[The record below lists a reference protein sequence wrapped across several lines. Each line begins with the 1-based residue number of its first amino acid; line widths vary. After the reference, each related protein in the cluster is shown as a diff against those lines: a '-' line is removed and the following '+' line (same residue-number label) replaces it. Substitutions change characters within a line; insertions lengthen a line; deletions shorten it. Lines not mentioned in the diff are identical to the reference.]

1 MKRLIYSVVLFC
13 LLANLHAQE
22 YMTLNRAREMA
33 LAKNED
39 VKIATANSH
48 KALAEKKAAR
58 TNYLP
63 SVSAE
68 AYGMYLKDDLKTEQ
82 YLPTYTTDVTTG
94 ELSPNVAVNSSTGE
108 VMTSAD
114 GTPIFNEY
122 AYLPLDISLQGA
134 YMAGIKLE
142 QPLFTGGKIIA
153 GNRMASL
160 GVDMAEEN
168 IVMKQMNAISEVDN
182 AYWLYVSVQSKVKLA
197 QSSVMMLNKLLERVK
212 NNKEAGFATRND
224 VLKVQVE
231 YDKGILN
238 LQKANSGLELS
249 RMSLCRITGLDFNTK
264 IITDST
270 IVLNKDLLAQTGS
283 EDVTNRPEYGL
294 LEKSVAIEEQRIKTI
309 RADYL
314 PTIGVSAGY
323 NYIGG
328 IEINSEEFNQ
338 GNLNIMASVKV
349 PIFNWFEGK
358 QKVASAKAEKSIKEF
373 EFHKNSDL
381 LKLEIER
388 AKLKLR
394 DANLRIETSESAVIQ
409 ADENLKVS
417 NDNYE
422 VGKELLTDRLI
433 AQTQWEKAYN
443 ELIEAKTAYK
453 LQETEYLRVTARLL
467 NKK

>member
-1 MKRLIYSVVLFC
+1 MNKLIYSLILFC
-13 LLANLHAQE
+13 WFANLHAQE
-22 YMTLNRAREMA
+22 YMTLEKARELA

-39 VKIATANSH
+39 IKIATATSQ

-68 AYGMYLKDDLKTEQ
+68 ALGMYLKDDIETEQ

-94 ELSPNVAVNSSTGE
+94 ALSPNVAVNPSTGD
-108 VMTSAD
+108 VITNAD
-114 GTPIFNEY
+114 GIPVFNEY
-122 AYLPLDISLQGA
+122 AYMPLDISLKGA
-134 YMAGIKLE
+134 YMAGIKVE

-153 GNRMASL
+153 GNRMASI
-160 GVDMAEEN
+160 GVEMAEEN
-168 IVMKQMNAISEVDN
+168 MVMKQMNAVSEVDN

-197 QSSVMMLNKLLERVK
+197 QSSVTMLSQLLERVK
-212 NNKEAGFATRND
+212 ISSEAGLATRND

-231 YDKGILN
+231 YDKGMLN

-249 RMSLCRITGLDFNTK
+249 RMSLCRITGLDFNTQ
-264 IITDST
+264 IVTDST
-270 IVLNKDLLAQTGS
+270 IVTDMHLLTQTGS
-283 EDVTNRPEYGL
+283 EDVTSRPEYGL
-294 LEKSVAIEEQRIKTI
+294 LEKSIAMEEQRIKTV

-358 QKVASAKAEKSIKEF
+358 QKVASAKADKNIKEL
-373 EFHKNSDL
+373 EMHKNADL
-381 LKLEIER
+381 LRLEIEN
-388 AKLKLR
+388 AKLNLK
-394 DANLRIETSESAVIQ
+394 DAALRIETAESAVIQ

-433 AQTQWEKAYN
+433 AQTQWEKVYN

-453 LQETEYLRVTARLL
+453 LQETEYLRVTASLL
-467 NKK
+467 K